1 MKKLLFFTITLM
13 TLLFSIPLAHT
24 VLAASAPETPPQVT
38 EKMTRL
44 PFQGSAQSMETYV
57 TVYPTVSGSA
67 NGWGNAAL
75 LGQFTMSYETQVNF
89 MDLSVTE
96 SVRFVGINGDSL
108 QAEAVGQATEDK
120 TLGVLHLIEIYKVTG
135 GTGQFTGARGTIT
148 LNRQITVTTGAAS
161 STFDG
166 YILVPWK

>member
-1 MKKLLFFTITLM
+1 
-13 TLLFSIPLAHT
+13 
-24 VLAASAPETPPQVT
+24 
-38 EKMTRL
+38 
-44 PFQGSAQSMETYV
+44 METYV
-57 TVYPTVSGSA
+57 TVYPTVSVAA

-75 LGQFTMSYETQVNF
+75 LGQFTTSYEAQVNF
-89 MDLSVTE
+89 LDLSVTE

-135 GTGQFTGARGTIT
+135 GTGQFKGARGTIT
-148 LNRQITVTTGAAS
+148 LNRQVTVTTGVAS